1 VRTLW
6 QWLPKGNT
14 IPDHAWRQRHRA
26 ILILLW
32 LHAVGLAIYGILAGY
47 EWQHSVAEASICAA
61 FAVVGNAKAFNRRVR
76 GAAVTLGLVTA
87 SALLVHLTDGLI
99 EAHFHFFVMLAVVAI
114 YQDWIPYLLGITFVV
129 LEHGTVGVFLPHQVY
144 DHASAWENPWLWALI
159 HAVFVVGLIIA
170 NVVQWRFA
178 EITLGE
184 RRRAEET
191 QSRLAA
197 IVTSSDDAIMS
208 TDLQGRVSSWNSGA
222 ERLYGYKQEE
232 IIGRPLANLIPDEHK
247 GIVSLLIEQLT
258 HGQSAHHMEVPTL
271 RRDGAMVEV
280 SVTVSQIPDASG
292 ASIGYACIAR
302 DITARKETE
311 KTILHQA
318 QHDGLTGLPNRI
330 RLAECITEALARVQH
345 DGGSAALL
353 VLDLNRFK
361 DVNDTFGHQDG
372 DELLQEVAHRLASRR
387 NAGETVA
394 RLGGDEYAVLLPS
407 ATAEEALRRADELHQ
422 ALSDP
427 FELRGY
433 TVETGASIGIALA
446 PEHGLDA
453 DSLLRRADVAMYVAK
468 QAGGGSTIYSDEHD
482 QHSPA
487 RLALVS
493 QLRHAIEH
501 DELILHYQPK
511 VDCRTGE
518 LTGVEALVR
527 WIHPELGFVMPDQ
540 FISLAEQSGLIG
552 PLTEWVIGE
561 ALRQV
566 REWREA
572 GFQVPVA
579 VNLSMRNL
587 HDRHLADHIGQ
598 ALERYNLPPDALEL
612 ELTESTLMA
621 DPSRA
626 MAVLV
631 QLSEMGLR
639 MAVDDFGTGYSSLSY
654 LKNLPVH
661 ELKVDRSFVR
671 DMTGE
676 PRDRA
681 IVQSTIDMAHH
692 LGLRVVAEGV
702 EDEAAW
708 QLLGRLGC
716 DIAQGYF
723 LSRPVPAAQLREW
736 LSARSAATDRD
747 LPLAA

>member
-14 IPDHAWRQRHRA
+14 IDDTAWRQRHRA

-32 LHAVGLAIYGILAGY
+32 LHAFGLAIFGALAGY
-47 EWQHSVAEASICAA
+47 EWQHSVAEAAICAG
-61 FAVVGNAKAFNRRVR
+61 FAVVGQSKALNRRIR
-76 GAAVTLGLVTA
+76 AAAVTLGLVSA
-87 SALLVHLTDGLI
+87 SALLVHLTNGLT

-114 YQDWIPYLLGITFVV
+114 YQDWVPYLLGILFVV
-129 LEHGTVGVFLPHQVY
+129 FEHGIVGVVLPHQVY
-144 DHASAWENPWLWALI
+144 DHASAWDDPWTWAVI
-159 HAVFVVGLIIA
+159 HAVFVVGLVAA

-178 EITLGE
+178 EITYGE
-184 RRRAEET
+184 RRRAQET
-191 QSRLAA
+191 QRRMAA

-208 TDLQGRVSSWNSGA
+208 TDLHGNINSWNSGA
-222 ERLYGYKQEE
+222 QRLYGWTRDEVM
-232 IIGRPLANLIPDEHK
+232 GTPLVDLIPDEHK
-247 GIVSLLIEQLT
+247 GIVSVLNAQLKR
-258 HGQSAHHMEVPTL
+258 GQAAHHMEVPTQ
-271 RRDGAMVEV
+271 RRDGSLVEV
-280 SVTVSQIPDASG
+280 SVTVSPITDAEG
-292 ASIGYACIAR
+292 GSIGYACIAR

-330 RLAECITEALARVQH
+330 RLAECITEALAGVQEH
-345 DGGSAALL
+345 GGSAALL
-353 VLDLNRFK
+353 ILDLDRFK

-387 NAGETVA
+387 DTGETVA
-394 RLGGDEYAVLLPS
+394 RLGGDEYALLLPR
-407 ATAEEALRRADELHQ
+407 ATAEEAQRRADELHRV
-422 ALSDP
+422 LSDP

-433 TVETGASIGIALA
+433 SVETGASIGIALA

-468 QAGGGSTIYSDEHD
+468 QAGGGSALYSDEHD

-487 RLALVS
+487 RLQLVG

-501 DELILHYQPK
+501 DELTLHYQPK
-511 VDCRTGE
+511 VDCHTGE
-518 LTGVEALVR
+518 LSGVEALVR
-527 WIHPELGFVMPDQ
+527 WVHPELGFVMPDQ

-552 PLTEWVIGE
+552 PLTDWVIGE

-566 REWREA
+566 REWRDV
-572 GFQVPVA
+572 GVDVPVA

-587 HDRHLADHIGQ
+587 HDRHLADRIAQ
-598 ALERYNLPPDALEL
+598 ALQRHNLPADALEL

-631 QLSEMGLR
+631 QLNEMGLR

-671 DMTGE
+671 DMTNE
-676 PRDRA
+676 TRDRA
-681 IVQSTIDMAHH
+681 IVQSTIDLAHH

-702 EDEAAW
+702 EDEASFE
-708 QLLGRLGC
+708 LLGRLGC
-716 DIAQGYF
+716 DIAQGYY
-723 LSRPVPAAQLREW
+723 LSRPVSADKLRDW
-736 LSARSAATDRD
+736 LAARSVPDQD